1 VRTIHASIGRYQLLE
16 FYQCHEYKGRRT
28 ENVPGKGGIDVGGAV
43 ESFTGLKSFADM
55 ARAKGSLGLI
65 GEECASVEI
74 TVITQQEW
82 V

>member
-1 VRTIHASIGRYQLLE
+1 
-16 FYQCHEYKGRRT
+16 
-28 ENVPGKGGIDVGGAV
+28 
-43 ESFTGLKSFADM
+43 M

-74 TVITQQEW
+74 TVITQQEK